1 MVLVIGTLHLATLHQ
16 AKTPEEVKFVK
27 QPIINARKP
36 SVAASL
42 HQALVKAEVDCLV
55 PVEIFCFGCGIHRFH
70 QRLQFLDLRA
80 GEAAGCTSGR
90 EFLQGRIDINNIV
103 YKIVDHPPAPSS
115 PTVHWPWQLAVYP
128 QSPNKRRAK
137 LLLKPPA
144 TTRSATKPFTDIT

>member
-1 MVLVIGTLHLATLHQ
+1 MLQRQETKRV
-16 AKTPEEVKFVK
+16 
-27 QPIINARKP
+27 
-36 SVAASL
+36 
-42 HQALVKAEVDCLV
+42 
-55 PVEIFCFGCGIHRFH
+55 GIV
-70 QRLQFLDLRA
+70 
-80 GEAAGCTSGR
+80 
-90 EFLQGRIDINNIV
+90 NNIV